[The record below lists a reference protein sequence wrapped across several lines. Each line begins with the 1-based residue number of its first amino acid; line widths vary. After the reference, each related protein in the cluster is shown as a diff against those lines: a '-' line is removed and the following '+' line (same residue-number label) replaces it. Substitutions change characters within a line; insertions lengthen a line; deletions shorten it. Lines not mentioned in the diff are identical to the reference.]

1 MPRAPSKCARFGCET
16 RTTKRYCRDHAIGW
30 QTPGASRTA
39 TAEHK
44 AWRLAV
50 LNRCAWRCQT
60 RGPGCEHRASQ
71 ADHIIPVAE
80 GGQTTMENGAGICVT
95 CHKIKS
101 QREAAE
107 GRRRAG
113 V

>member
-16 RTTKRYCRDHAIGW
+16 HTTRRYCPEHAIGW
-30 QTPGASRTA
+30 QTKGAPR

-50 LNRCAWRCQT
+50 LNRCGWRCQT
-60 RGPGCEHRASQ
+60 QGPGCEGRATQ

-80 GGQTTMENGAGICVT
+80 GGQTTLQNGAGICVT
-95 CHKIKS
+95 CHKKKTGA
-101 QREAAE
+101 EAAR
-107 GRRRAG
+107 GRA
-113 V
+113 